1 MTGTDFAE
9 KLRRVPLSLSVSL
22 TCLSFQYLGPLSLS
36 LCTPRRSSTSGTCD
50 SKEPNARLK
59 IAPQLLQ
66 RVVLTLV
73 VYDPGPTDDPTD
85 WFHRVSQ
92 TQLRRTAITRSRHAL
107 TAVDKLT
114 DHVCL
119 CNQCCHDHT
128 ETRSSHRQLRHVQG
142 APPPL
147 PRGTHHLVDAAY
159 LKSSVRQSIWLHHVF
174 QAQQIIPTDQVD
186 STVPVR
192 NCVFWFAHRQARQLP
207 AELAWLCHICFGR
220 IFAFILSAIIS
231 NLHHLIVTGSFP
243 CRHL

>member
-1 MTGTDFAE
+1 MF
-9 KLRRVPLSLSVSL
+9 RFHCLSLLLVCLFSHSV
-22 TCLSFQYLGPLSLS
+22 LSLS

-85 WFHRVSQ
+85 WFDRVSQ

-142 APPPL
+142 APPPP

-174 QAQQIIPTDQVD
+174 QAQQSSLQTR
-186 STVPVR
+186 STAQ
-192 NCVFWFAHRQARQLP
+192 CLSETAYSGSLIARQDNFPLNLHGC
-207 AELAWLCHICFGR
+207 A
-220 IFAFILSAIIS
+220 IFASVGSSRLSCRRLLRTFITSS
-231 NLHHLIVTGSFP
+231 
-243 CRHL
+243 